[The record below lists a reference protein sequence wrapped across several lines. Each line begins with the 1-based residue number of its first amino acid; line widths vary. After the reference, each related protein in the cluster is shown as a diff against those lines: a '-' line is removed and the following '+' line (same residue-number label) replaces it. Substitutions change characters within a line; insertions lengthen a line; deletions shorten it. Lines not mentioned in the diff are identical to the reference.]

1 MSTKV
6 NQLVACEKN
15 VLSIQKEQNVL
26 VLIDGLLLIIVII
39 LAVLSEGCSR
49 FN

>member
-1 MSTKV
+1 VSIRPLF
-6 NQLVACEKN
+6 NQLVAEKN
-15 VLSIQKEQNVL
+15 VLSQKENVL